1 MHEVKQKTILLVE
14 DDATL
19 ALAGRRILEGQGY
32 RVIAAQDSKAA
43 LEEIVDN
50 LDIDL
55 VLMDLD
61 LGPEMGGAE
70 AARQILKLRELPVV
84 FHSSHTE
91 PEIVAQTEAITSYGY
106 VVKNTGSALLLAGVR
121 NALEQILSSAEK
133 EAVAA
138 VDPS

>member
-1 MHEVKQKTILLVE
+1 MSEVKQKTILLVE
-14 DDATL
+14 DEVILSVAGKRSL
-19 ALAGRRILEGQGY
+19 MGLGYQVEIALDGGSAIERISGNPE
-32 RVIAAQDSKAA
+32 
-43 LEEIVDN
+43 
-50 LDIDL
+50 IDL
-55 VLMDLD
+55 VLMDID
-61 LGPEMGGAE
+61 LGSGMDGAE
-70 AARQILKLRELPVV
+70 AASQILKLRELPVV

-91 PEIVAQTEAITSYGY
+91 PEIVARTEAITSYGY